1 MKLGHSSSQLVM
13 SIFPKMPTT
22 NTLSETVI
30 EVRGKKKKNISSS
43 ECNMQCVCVAFR
55 SVQAADTVICASTLD
70 FYLHNC

>member
-30 EVRGKKKKNISSS
+30 EVRGKKKTSLPQNAI
-43 ECNMQCVCVAFR
+43 C
-55 SVQAADTVICASTLD
+55 SVFVLHFGLCRLLTLLSVH
-70 FYLHNC
+70 LH